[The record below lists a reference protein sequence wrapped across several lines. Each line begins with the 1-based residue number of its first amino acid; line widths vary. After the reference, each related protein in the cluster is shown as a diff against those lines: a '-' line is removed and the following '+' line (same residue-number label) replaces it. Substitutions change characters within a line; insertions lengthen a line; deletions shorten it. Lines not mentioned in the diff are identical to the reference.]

1 MLHGLH
7 NVHLM
12 KHRSQ
17 AAERR
22 ELFDKVMYVIGLFA
36 PLMTVPQITKIWYSH
51 DADGVSALSWAGYA
65 FGSTFWFVYGLLHK
79 EKPIIICNGVAAFL
93 QFMVVIGTLM
103 FSK

>member
-7 NVHLM
+7 NLHLT
-12 KHRSQ
+12 KHGRE

-22 ELFDKVMYVIGLFA
+22 QFFDKVMYVIGLFA
-36 PLMTVPQITKIWYSH
+36 PLMTVPQITKIWLSH

-65 FGSTFWFVYGLLHK
+65 LGSTFWFVYGVLHK
-79 EKPIIICNGVAAFL
+79 EKPIIICNGVAALL
-93 QFMVVIGTLM
+93 QFIVVIGTLT